1 MTFALEPNKTTA
13 FVSRSSGGKTTMFS
27 IIERFYD
34 VTSGAILY
42 GKENIEH
49 FNLTEWRGL
58 FGYVSQNAREQ
69 FVTTSCTGR
78 MEQMNKRY
86 LLH

>member
-1 MTFALEPNKTTA
+1 MTFALEPIKTTA
-13 FVSRSSGGKTTMFS
+13 FVSRSSGRKTTMFS

-58 FGYVSQNAREQ
+58 FGYVSQNAP
-69 FVTTSCTGR
+69 
-78 MEQMNKRY
+78 
-86 LLH
+86 